1 MAGLGTG
8 LAPFRAFVEY
18 RAWQKAQGIEI
29 GPILLYMGARHRR
42 EEYLYGE
49 EWEAYETAGIV
60 TLLSCAF
67 SRDQP
72 EKIYIQDRMRQT
84 LDEIIQAYTKEDGAF
99 YLCGPTWPVPDV
111 TDVLQEAIVEGG
123 RREGKKVDGAKKI
136 DELKDKGRYVLE
148 GMLTPVTPQFCDTN
162 AAVQFIKYPFGSRCG
177 LLCSF
182 FLLLCIILYNFR
194 SCKIIAYV

>member
-1 MAGLGTG
+1 
-8 LAPFRAFVEY
+8 
-18 RAWQKAQGIEI
+18 
-29 GPILLYMGARHRR
+29 MGARHRR

-84 LDEIIQAYTKEDGAF
+84 LDEIIQAYIKEDGAF

-111 TDVLQEAIVEGG
+111 TDVLQDAIVEGG

-148 GMLTPVTPQFCDTN
+148 GMLTPATPQFCE
-162 AAVQFIKYPFGSRCG
+162 VIEMLMLPRSLLKYLFGSRYG
-177 LLCSF
+177 PAYFPVFSF
-182 FLLLCIILYNFR
+182 FLFFCMI
-194 SCKIIAYV
+194 

>member
-148 GMLTPVTPQFCDTN
+148 GMLTSVTSRFCDAN

-182 FLLLCIILYNFR
+182 SF
-194 SCKIIAYV
+194 SSA